1 MNDFEKIEYSINKA
15 TSEIFETFKSKYGY
29 EEYSLKKDLTP
40 LDFGERIYSC
50 LKECL
55 AQKIDPATQTTIPAI
70 TFSKRCQNFLRSILV
85 ETSFDYFREAIN
97 AFERLVNT
105 ENVYSSTDL
114 YRSII
119 LKAFGSYDLKSNEK
133 KIDYICSS
141 PVLTAKNNLCD
152 NNKIKDKGVFLSDF
166 YSRHAID
173 ALAVM
178 SKFHN
183 KKNIVENYFPSN
195 LSDLSGFEAFFASN
209 PVKLSQVN
217 ISKIPSEVIFSKF
230 NLSFLMD
237 LQSELSSGRLKKDLN
252 NFISSQISEKEKI
265 KLLISPLFELN
276 MKKFKVM
283 EKLYPGIFEII
294 TKEIFDSTIKV
305 DKYHLCFV
313 NDNEETQKAAKKYS
327 LTVKMGSRLKAE
339 DVWKII
345 VHEKSLR
352 EKKAIKKSLNT
363 KTSSTIKTKKRI

>member
-1 MNDFEKIEYSINKA
+1 MNDFEKIEYSIEKA
-15 TSEIFETFKSKYGY
+15 ISEIFETSKNKYGGY
-29 EEYSLKKDLTP
+29 EEYSLKKDLAP
-40 LDFGERIYSC
+40 LDFGEKVYSC

-70 TFSKRCQNFLRSILV
+70 TFSKRCQNFLKSILL
-85 ETSFDYFREAIN
+85 ETSFDYFKEAVA
-97 AFERLVNT
+97 AFEKLMNT
-105 ENVYSSTDL
+105 ENVYNSTDL
-114 YRSII
+114 YRSIL
-119 LKAFGSYDLKSNEK
+119 LKAFGSYDLKNNEE

-141 PVLTAKNNLCD
+141 PVLTSKNNLCD
-152 NNKIKDKGVFLSDF
+152 NNKIKDKGFFLSEF

-178 SKFHN
+178 SKFN
-183 KKNIVENYFPSN
+183 DKKNIVENYFPSKI
-195 LSDLSGFEAFFASN
+195 SDLSGFEASFASN

-217 ISKIPSEVIFSKF
+217 ISKIPSEILFSKF
-230 NLSFLMD
+230 NMSFLID

-252 NFISSQISEKEKI
+252 NLISSQISEKEKI
-265 KLLISPLFELN
+265 ELLINPLFELN

-294 TKEIFDSTIKV
+294 TKEVFDSIKPEQ
-305 DKYHLCFV
+305 YHLCFV
-313 NDNEETQKAAKKYS
+313 NDNEVTKKAAKKYS

-345 VHEKSLR
+345 IHEKSLR
-352 EKKAIKKSLNT
+352 EKKAIKQSLNT
-363 KTSSTIKTKKRI
+363 KPSASVKTKKRI

>member
-15 TSEIFETFKSKYGY
+15 TSEIFETSKSKYGY

-40 LDFGERIYSC
+40 SIFGEKVYSC

-55 AQKIDPATQTTIPAI
+55 AQKIDPATKTTIPAI
-70 TFSKRCQNFLRSILV
+70 IFSKRCQNFLRSILV
-85 ETSFDYFREAIN
+85 EASFDYFKEAIT
-97 AFERLVNT
+97 AFEKLMNT

-152 NNKIKDKGVFLSDF
+152 NNKIKDTGFFIPEF

-178 SKFHN
+178 SKFHDN
-183 KKNIVENYFPSN
+183 KNILENYFPSN
-195 LSDLSGFEAFFASN
+195 LSNLSGFEASFASS
-209 PVKLSQVN
+209 PVKLSQLN
-217 ISKIPSEVIFSKF
+217 ISKIPSEIIFSKF
-230 NLSFLMD
+230 NLPFLID

-265 KLLISPLFELN
+265 QLLISPLFELN

-313 NDNEETQKAAKKYS
+313 NDNEETKKAAKKYS

-345 VHEKSLR
+345 IHEKSLR

-363 KTSSTIKTKKRI
+363 KPSPSLKTKKRI